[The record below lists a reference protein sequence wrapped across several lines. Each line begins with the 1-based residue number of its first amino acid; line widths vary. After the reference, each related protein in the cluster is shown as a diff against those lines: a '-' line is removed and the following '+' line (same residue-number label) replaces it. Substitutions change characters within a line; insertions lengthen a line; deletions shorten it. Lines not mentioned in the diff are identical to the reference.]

1 MSELG
6 TKLTECASPDHGPHR
21 IGELADAMLRWYAS
35 GVDGMNNTSSSGK
48 AIYTCQYRCRVDNKF
63 S

>member
-35 GVDGMNNTSSSGK
+35 GVDGVNNTSSSGK
-48 AIYTCQYRCRVDNKF
+48 AVYTV
-63 S
+63 SIGVV